1 MESGNIKG
9 RGLQVPITI
18 DTTQSPK
25 GWEATMTARNARSR
39 LPGSPTRGP
48 REEKSL
54 GFRQSSWRRQADV
67 TNRRLLGA
75 LVLTLAC
82 AIGAGATAQS
92 FPTRPVTL
100 VVPFAAGGPTDAIT
114 RIVAERMRVSLG
126 QTVII
131 ENVTGADGSIGV
143 GRVARAV
150 PDGYTLSIGQW
161 STHVLN
167 GAAYTLPY
175 DLLKDFEPVALIA
188 TNPEII
194 VSNTAV
200 PAKDL
205 RELIGWLKPN
215 PGKVSVGMASM
226 SHRVAA
232 VYFQNN
238 TGARFVFV
246 PYRGAG
252 PAMQDLV
259 SRQIDMMFD
268 QAANSLPQLRNGT
281 IKAYAVTAKERLA
294 SAPDVP
300 TVDEAGLPGFYIA
313 VWTAL
318 WAPAGTPA
326 PVIAKLNGSVVDAL
340 GNPAVRSRLADLGQ
354 DIPPRDQQSPAALGA
369 LQRAEI
375 EKWWPI
381 IKAAN
386 IKPE

>member
-1 MESGNIKG
+1 M
-9 RGLQVPITI
+9 
-18 DTTQSPK
+18 
-25 GWEATMTARNARSR
+25 RNCSFVGA
-39 LPGSPTRGP
+39 
-48 REEKSL
+48 
-54 GFRQSSWRRQADV
+54 A
-67 TNRRLLGA
+67 LL
-75 LVLTLAC
+75 VIAC
-82 AIGAGATAQS
+82 AGGSTADAQTY
-92 FPTRPVTL
+92 PTRPITM
-100 VVPFAAGGPTDAIT
+100 VVPFAAGGPTDTIT
-114 RIVAERMRVSLG
+114 RIVAERMRTSLG

-131 ENVTGADGSIGV
+131 ENVTGADGTIGV
-143 GRVARAV
+143 GRVARAA

-167 GAAYTLPY
+167 GAAYTLAY

-188 TNPEII
+188 TNPEVI

-205 RELIGWLKPN
+205 AELITWLKPN
-215 PGKVSVGMASM
+215 QGKVSVGMASM

-232 VYFQNN
+232 VYFQNS
-238 TGARFVFV
+238 TGARFVLV

-259 SRQIDMMFD
+259 ARQIDMMFD
-268 QAANSLPQLRNGT
+268 QAANSLPQLRNRT
-281 IKAYAVTAKERLA
+281 IKAYAVTARERLA
-294 SAPDVP
+294 SAPDIP

-318 WAPAGTPA
+318 WAPAGTPKA
-326 PVIAKLNGSVVDAL
+326 VVARLNAAVVEAL
-340 GNPAVRSRLADLGQ
+340 ANPAVRARLADLGQ
-354 DIPPRDQQSPAALGA
+354 DIPPLDQQTPAALGA
-369 LQRAEI
+369 LQKAEI

>member
-1 MESGNIKG
+1 M
-9 RGLQVPITI
+9 
-18 DTTQSPK
+18 
-25 GWEATMTARNARSR
+25 RNHWFVGA
-39 LPGSPTRGP
+39 
-48 REEKSL
+48 
-54 GFRQSSWRRQADV
+54 A
-67 TNRRLLGA
+67 LL
-75 LVLTLAC
+75 VIAC
-82 AIGAGATAQS
+82 AGSTGAGAQTY
-92 FPTRPVTL
+92 PTRPITL

-114 RIVAERMRVSLG
+114 RIVGERMRVVLG

-143 GRVARAV
+143 GRVVRAS

-167 GAAYTLPY
+167 GAAYTLSY
-175 DLLKDFEPVALIA
+175 DLLKDLEPVALIA
-188 TNPEII
+188 TNPEVI
-194 VSNTAV
+194 VTNTAN

-205 RELIGWLKPN
+205 RELIAWLKLN
-215 PGKVSVGMASM
+215 QGKVSVGIGSM

-238 TGARFVFV
+238 AGARFVFV
-246 PYRGAG
+246 PYRGGG

-259 SRQIDMMFD
+259 ARQIDVMFD
-268 QAANSLPQLRNGT
+268 QAANSLPQLRNAT

-294 SAPDVP
+294 SAPDIP

-318 WAPAGTPA
+318 WAPTGTPK
-326 PVIAKLNGSVVDAL
+326 PVIARLNAAVVDAL
-340 GNPAVRSRLADLGQ
+340 GNATVRARLADLGQ
-354 DIPPRDQQSPAALGA
+354 DIPPRDQQTPAALGA
-369 LQRAEI
+369 LQKAEI

-386 IKPE
+386 IRPE

>member
-1 MESGNIKG
+1 MQGHQ
-9 RGLQVPITI
+9 RG
-18 DTTQSPK
+18 
-25 GWEATMTARNARSR
+25 SR
-39 LPGSPTRGP
+39 LAGIAFVLFAFASGT
-48 REEKSL
+48 
-54 GFRQSSWRRQADV
+54 FAQAQTYPV
-67 TNRRLLGA
+67 
-75 LVLTLAC
+75 
-82 AIGAGATAQS
+82 
-92 FPTRPVTL
+92 RPVTM
-100 VVPFAAGGPTDAIT
+100 VVPFAAGGPTDTIT
-114 RIVAERMRVSLG
+114 RIVAERMRVALG
-126 QTVII
+126 QTVVI

-143 GRVARAV
+143 GRAARAT

-188 TNPEII
+188 TNPEVI
-194 VSNTAV
+194 VTSTRI

-205 RELIGWLKPN
+205 AELIAWLKPN
-215 PGKVSVGMASM
+215 QGNVSVGMASM

-232 VYFQNN
+232 VYFQNR

-252 PAMQDLV
+252 PAMQDMV
-259 SRQIDMMFD
+259 ARQIDMMFD
-268 QAANSLPQLRNGT
+268 QAANSLPQVRNGT

-294 SAPDVP
+294 SAPEIP
-300 TVDEAGLPGFYIA
+300 TVDEAGLPGFYIS

-318 WAPAGTPA
+318 WAPAGTPKPA
-326 PVIAKLNGSVVDAL
+326 IARLNAAVVEAL
-340 GNPAVRSRLADLGQ
+340 GNSNVRARLAELGQ
-354 DIPPRDQQSPAALGA
+354 DIPPPDQQTPAALGA

-381 IKAAN
+381 IKEAN

>member
-1 MESGNIKG
+1 MIN
-9 RGLQVPITI
+9 RGFF
-18 DTTQSPK
+18 
-25 GWEATMTARNARSR
+25 A
-39 LPGSPTRGP
+39 
-48 REEKSL
+48 
-54 GFRQSSWRRQADV
+54 
-67 TNRRLLGA
+67 A
-75 LVLTLAC
+75 LVLTAAC
-82 AIGAGATAQS
+82 ATGADAVAQPY
-92 FPTRPVTL
+92 PTRPVTL

-143 GRVARAV
+143 GRVARATS
-150 PDGYTLSIGQW
+150 DGYTLSIGQW

-167 GAAYTLPY
+167 GAAYALPY

-188 TNPEII
+188 TNPELI

-205 RELIGWLKPN
+205 HELIAWLKPN

-226 SHRVAA
+226 SHRIAA

-238 TGARFVFV
+238 TGARFLFV

-259 SRQIDMMFD
+259 ARQIDMMFD

-326 PVIAKLNGSVVDAL
+326 PVIAKLNASVVDAL
-340 GNPAVRSRLADLGQ
+340 GNPAVRARLADLGQ
-354 DIPPRDQQSPAALGA
+354 DIPPRDQQTPAALGA
-369 LQRAEI
+369 LQRAEM

>member
-1 MESGNIKG
+1 MRDCSFIG
-9 RGLQVPITI
+9 
-18 DTTQSPK
+18 
-25 GWEATMTARNARSR
+25 AA
-39 LPGSPTRGP
+39 
-48 REEKSL
+48 
-54 GFRQSSWRRQADV
+54 
-67 TNRRLLGA
+67 LL
-75 LVLTLAC
+75 VIAC
-82 AIGAGATAQS
+82 AGGPGADAQTY
-92 FPTRPVTL
+92 PTRPITM
-100 VVPFAAGGPTDAIT
+100 VVPFAAGGPTDTIT
-114 RIVAERMRVSLG
+114 RIVAERMRASLG

-143 GRVARAV
+143 GRVARAA

-167 GAAYTLPY
+167 GAAYALAY

-188 TNPEII
+188 TNPEVI

-205 RELIGWLKPN
+205 GELIAWLKPN
-215 PGKVSVGMASM
+215 QGKVSVGMASM

-232 VYFQNN
+232 VYFQNS

-259 SRQIDMMFD
+259 ARQIDMMFD
-268 QAANSLPQLRNGT
+268 QAANSLPQLRNRT
-281 IKAYAVTAKERLA
+281 IKAYAVTSKERLA
-294 SAPDVP
+294 SAPDIP

-318 WAPAGTPA
+318 WAPAGTPGA
-326 PVIAKLNGSVVDAL
+326 IVTRLNAAVVEAL
-340 GNPAVRSRLADLGQ
+340 ANPAVRARLADLGQ
-354 DIPPRDQQSPAALGA
+354 DIPPRDQQTPAALGA

-386 IKPE
+386 IRPD

>member
-1 MESGNIKG
+1 M
-9 RGLQVPITI
+9 
-18 DTTQSPK
+18 
-25 GWEATMTARNARSR
+25 
-39 LPGSPTRGP
+39 
-48 REEKSL
+48 
-54 GFRQSSWRRQADV
+54 
-67 TNRRLLGA
+67 
-75 LVLTLAC
+75 
-82 AIGAGATAQS
+82 
-92 FPTRPVTL
+92 
-100 VVPFAAGGPTDAIT
+100 
-114 RIVAERMRVSLG
+114 SLG

-143 GRVARAV
+143 GRVARAM

-188 TNPEII
+188 TNPELI

-205 RELIGWLKPN
+205 RELIAWLKPN

-326 PVIAKLNGSVVDAL
+326 PVIAKLNASVVDAL

-354 DIPPRDQQSPAALGA
+354 DIPPRDQQTPAALGA
-369 LQRAEI
+369 LQRAEM